1 MTDEQQP
8 RDSEFVAWLKEA
20 MAARGIKSI
29 RQLGNSAGVSH
40 STLASILR
48 GEYPPRQE
56 TITRLAAHFRV
67 SPDFL
72 IDKLPGKRH
81 TARIPTSTLLEQ
93 ATGVIMVPVLEQRAG
108 AGAGVDIVDYIYLP
122 PKMGGKDNIVAIGVH
137 GSCMAPRIEDGDRV
151 VVEMGVDW
159 ENGEVVL
166 ARVGD
171 ELLVKRAYAN
181 GQGGMV
187 RLHPDAEGYQD
198 VYVPATEVLGPVRQI
213 IKRP

>member
-1 MTDEQQP
+1 MTDEQRP
-8 RDSEFVAWLKEA
+8 ADSEFVAWLKEA
-20 MAARGIKSI
+20 MAARGIESI
-29 RQLGNSAGVSH
+29 RQLAKNAGVSH

-56 TITRLAAHFRV
+56 TITKLAAHFRV

-93 ATGVIMVPVLEQRAG
+93 ATGVVMVPVLEQRAG
-108 AGAGVDIVDYIYLP
+108 AGAGVDVTDYIYLP
-122 PKMGGKDNIVAIGVH
+122 PKMGARDNVIALRVH
-137 GSCMAPRIEDGDRV
+137 GECMAPRIEDGDTV

-159 ENGEVVL
+159 VNGEVVL
-166 ARVGD
+166 ARVD
-171 ELLVKRAYAN
+171 DQLLVKRAYAN
-181 GQGGMV
+181 GQSGRV
-187 RLHPDAEGYQD
+187 RLHPDARGYD
-198 VYVPATEVLGPVRQI
+198 DIYVPLANVLGPVRQI